1 LTLAKEICHFGYVF
15 ASRVPAHRIVDG
27 CTAAA
32 ASPQHETVMVS
43 PSADDVRRSRRRR
56 ITLSQL
62 AAQLDV
68 STATVSLA
76 LRDNP
81 AVSAD
86 TRKRVQALAQEMG
99 YIYNRQAASLRTART
114 DIVGVVVHDVLNPY
128 FAEVFRAVEAELEA
142 HGITIL
148 ICNHR
153 DEIRRQKTFV
163 DVLQQ
168 QNADGLVICP
178 SEGTTRED
186 IEAIVRSG
194 TPVTIIC
201 RDVDGTSVP
210 TVRGDDVQ
218 GMYEITRHLLG
229 KGHRKLAIL
238 GGRRHT
244 SSGRDRH
251 AGFMAAMAEAGLEP
265 VADVPEL
272 MTLAG
277 GREAIEHI
285 LGQGIRPDAVV
296 CFNDPIAFG
305 VMSGLSRAGL
315 RPGIDVAVTGYDDVE
330 GSESWSPSLTT
341 VQNGSDAI
349 GKQAARA
356 IMALI
361 AGLEPPFERLLI
373 PPQIAI
379 RESSGS

>member
-1 LTLAKEICHFGYVF
+1 
-15 ASRVPAHRIVDG
+15 
-27 CTAAA
+27 
-32 ASPQHETVMVS
+32 MVS

-76 LRDNP
+76 LRDNL
-81 AVSAD
+81 AVSAR
-86 TRKRVQALAQEMG
+86 TRERVQALAREMG

-114 DIVGVVVHDVLNPY
+114 NIVGVVVHDVLNPY
-128 FAEVFRAVEAELEA
+128 FAEVFRAVEAELEP

-153 DEIRRQKTFV
+153 DDLRRQKTFV

-178 SEGTTRED
+178 SEGTSRED

-201 RDVDGTSVP
+201 RDVDGTEVP
-210 TVRGDDVQ
+210 SVRGDDFR
-218 GMYEITRHLLG
+218 GMQAITRHLVK
-229 KGHRKLAIL
+229 KGHRKLAFI

-251 AGFMAAMAEAGLEP
+251 GGFEAAMVEAGLEP
-265 VADVPEL
+265 VADLPEM
-272 MTLAG
+272 MTLAD
-277 GREAIEHI
+277 GRAAVDR
-285 LGQGIRPDAVV
+285 LLKLDDRPSALV

-305 VMSGLSRAGL
+305 VMSGLIKAGL
-315 RPGIDVAVTGYDDVE
+315 RPGPDIAVTGYDDVE
-330 GSESWSPSLTT
+330 GSDSWVPSLTT
-341 VQNGSDAI
+341 VKNGSDMI
-349 GKQAARA
+349 GKEAARA

-361 AGLEPPFERLLI
+361 AGDDPPFEHLLI
-373 PPQIAI
+373 PPRIEV
-379 RESSGS
+379 RDSSGP